1 MRLFEFSDIDPLR
14 VKLVAVPSQLATQ
27 TEPMT
32 ADEFLTVLNK
42 NSIAL
47 DKRDLF
53 DIVKKDPLRNI
64 IADVS
69 DDKVI
74 FKGQE
79 DDLEGQ
85 EQGPDENE
93 KIRQQM
99 ASKQVK

>member
-1 MRLFEFSDIDPLR
+1 MRLFEFSDADPLR
-14 VKLVAVPSQLATQ
+14 VKLVAVASQLSTQ

-42 NSIAL
+42 NGISL

-53 DIVKKDPLRNI
+53 DIVEKEPLKNI

-74 FKGQE
+74 FRGQE
-79 DDLEGQ
+79 NDLEGQ

-99 ASKQVK
+99 ANKQVK

>member
-14 VKLVAVPSQLATQ
+14 VKLVAVASQLATQ

-42 NSIAL
+42 NGIAL

-64 IADVS
+64 IANIS

-79 DDLEGQ
+79 NDVEGQ
-85 EQGPDENE
+85 EQSPDENE
-93 KIRQQM
+93 KNRQQM
-99 ASKQVK
+99 ASKQIN

>member
-1 MRLFEFSDIDPLR
+1 MRLFEFSDADPLR
-14 VKLVAVPSQLATQ
+14 VKLVAVANQLATQ

-42 NSIAL
+42 NGISL

-53 DIVKKDPLRNI
+53 DIVKKDPLVNI

-74 FKGQE
+74 FRGQE
-79 DDLEGQ
+79 DNIEGQ

>member
-1 MRLFEFSDIDPLR
+1 MRLFEFSDADPLR
-14 VKLVAVPSQLATQ
+14 VKLVAVANQLATN

-42 NSIAL
+42 NGISL

-53 DIVKKDPLRNI
+53 DIVKKEPLKNI

-74 FKGQE
+74 FRGQE
-79 DDLEGQ
+79 NDIEGQ
-85 EQGPDENE
+85 EQGPDENK

-99 ASKQVK
+99 ASKALS

>member
-1 MRLFEFSDIDPLR
+1 MRLFEFSDADPLR
-14 VKLVAVPSQLATQ
+14 VKLVAVANQLSTS
-27 TEPMT
+27 TDPMT

-42 NSIAL
+42 NGISL

-53 DIVKKDPLRNI
+53 DIVKKEPLKNI
-64 IADVS
+64 IANVS

-74 FKGQE
+74 FRGQE
-79 DDLEGQ
+79 NDTEGQ
-85 EQGPDENE
+85 EQSPDENE

>member
-14 VKLVAVPSQLATQ
+14 VKLVAVASQLATQ

-42 NSIAL
+42 NGIAL
-47 DKRDLF
+47 YKLDLF

-64 IADVS
+64 IANIS

-79 DDLEGQ
+79 NDVEGQ
-85 EQGPDENE
+85 EQSPDENE

-99 ASKQVK
+99 ASKQIN

>member
-1 MRLFEFSDIDPLR
+1 MRLFEFSDADPLR
-14 VKLVAVPSQLATQ
+14 VKLVAVASQLSTQ

-42 NSIAL
+42 NGISL

-53 DIVKKDPLRNI
+53 DIVKKEPLKNI

-74 FKGQE
+74 FRGQE
-79 DDLEGQ
+79 NDLEGQ

-99 ASKQVK
+99 ANKQVK

>member
-14 VKLVAVPSQLATQ
+14 VKLVAVANQLATQ